1 MSSIVTFLGTDSTDR
16 TTVAIATAKKLANE
30 GSRVLLVGLQSRPAF
45 RLLLGMTAAAEP
57 VEIAANLSVVELSAA
72 TLLENS
78 WEEVKK
84 IEAQYLRSPLLK
96 EVYGQE
102 LGVLPGMDE
111 ALALNAIREY
121 DQSGSYDAI
130 VYDGT
135 GDINTLRM
143 FGMPEILSWYIRR
156 FRGIFVE
163 SDIVKALSP
172 FVQPVSTAVLNVTW
186 SAEDISETNNPA
198 SQILT
203 KGTKALAEQRVI
215 AYLVTKDDEIAITS
229 AKYLWGSAQQI
240 GLTVAGVLLS
250 GGETTEIISSEFKP
264 LTVTSLPEFDGSNW
278 QPLIE
283 GLPTKIESGDA
294 PQPTTISTAEKKIAV
309 FLPGFA
315 KKEVKLTQYGPGIT
329 IEAGDQRRN
338 IILPPAWQGRS
349 VTGAKFQNGYLEVTI
364 G

>member
-1 MSSIVTFLGTDSTDR
+1 MSSIVTFLGTDSKDR
-16 TTVAIATAKKLANE
+16 TTVAIATAKKLASQGN
-30 GSRVLLVGLQSRPAF
+30 RVLLVGLQSRPAF
-45 RLLLGMTAAAEP
+45 RILLEITSTTEP
-57 VEIAANLSVVELSAA
+57 VEIAANLTAIELSAA
-72 TLLENS
+72 TLLEDS

-84 IEAQYLRSPLLK
+84 LEAEYLRSPLLK

-111 ALALNAIREY
+111 ALALNAIRQY
-121 DQSGSYDAI
+121 DLSGKYDAI

-156 FRGIFVE
+156 FRGIFIE

-172 FVQPVSTAVLNVTW
+172 FVQPISSAVLNVTW
-186 SAEDISETNNPA
+186 SANDISEANNPA
-198 SQILT
+198 ARMLE
-203 KGTKALAEQRVI
+203 KGTQALEEQRVV
-215 AYLVTKDDEIAITS
+215 AYLVTTSDEIAIAT

-240 GLTVAGVLLS
+240 GLTVAGAILS
-250 GGETTEIISSEFKP
+250 EGESDTITNEFAP
-264 LTVTSLPEFDGSNW
+264 LSVTSLPEFDGSNW
-278 QPLIE
+278 QPLIDA
-283 GLPTKIESGDA
+283 LPDMAQIDA
-294 PQPTTISTAEKKIAV
+294 PRSTAIDTAEKKIAV

-338 IILPPAWQGRS
+338 ITLPPAWQGRA